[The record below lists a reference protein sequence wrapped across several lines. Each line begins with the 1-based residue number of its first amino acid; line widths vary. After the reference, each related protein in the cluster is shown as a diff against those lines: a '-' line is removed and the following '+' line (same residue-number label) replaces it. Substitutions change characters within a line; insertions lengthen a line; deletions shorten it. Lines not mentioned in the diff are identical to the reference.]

1 MVGVGRTSTTGMK
14 AGTRCPISSIRGSKP
29 DTIPNIANNEFWGAR
44 KCSPGA
50 LQIGGFGWLRPAGF
64 LRKFSA
70 GVDERSRAALCLNHL
85 LARQSHSHE
94 DPVGTAIYRIDSGR
108 CLVVSKV

>member
-1 MVGVGRTSTTGMK
+1 MK

-29 DTIPNIANNEFWGAR
+29 DTIANIANNEFWGAR

-50 LQIGGFGWLRPAGF
+50 LQIGGFGWLRPVGF
-64 LRKFSA
+64 SRKSSA

-85 LARQSHSHE
+85 LARQSHHE
-94 DPVGTAIYRIDSGR
+94 APAGTAIYRLDSGR
-108 CLVVSKV
+108 FLMVSKV